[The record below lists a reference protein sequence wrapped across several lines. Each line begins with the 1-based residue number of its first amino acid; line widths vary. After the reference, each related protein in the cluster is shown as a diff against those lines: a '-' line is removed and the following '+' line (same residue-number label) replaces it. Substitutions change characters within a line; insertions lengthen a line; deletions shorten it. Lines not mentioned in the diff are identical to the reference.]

1 MYIMGFTLLSL
12 VNGQEVIQG
21 FDTGWFYQTWR
32 LRHLLTG
39 SSPQDAGVCQE
50 VGRAGVDD
58 GPGGASETPA
68 PALDQVLQVPRPL
81 LHP

>member
-1 MYIMGFTLLSL
+1 MYIMGSTLHLHTIL
-12 VNGQEVIQG
+12 GKWLRGHTGG
-21 FDTGWFYQTWR
+21 FYRTWR

-39 SSPQDAGVCQE
+39 SSPQDAGVSQE

-58 GPGGASETPA
+58 GPGGAADTPA